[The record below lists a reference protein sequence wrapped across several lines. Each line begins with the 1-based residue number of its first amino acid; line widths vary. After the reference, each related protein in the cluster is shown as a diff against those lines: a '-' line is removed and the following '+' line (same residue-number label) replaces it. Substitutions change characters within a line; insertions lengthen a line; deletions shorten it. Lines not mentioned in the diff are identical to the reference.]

1 MDRLLEAGEEIGREE
16 FLVFGFG
23 GGVGREGEEFGG
35 RGGGRC
41 EGEVV
46 GERVEGEPR
55 WFHAGGGFRG
65 RGFPVVGAEGVDRLK
80 VFVCFD

>member
-1 MDRLLEAGEEIGREE
+1 
-16 FLVFGFG
+16 
-23 GGVGREGEEFGG
+23 
-35 RGGGRC
+35 
-41 EGEVV
+41 VV